1 MGAQEIVPSIDKRL
15 EQSVLGGQA
24 LLIISAV
31 PATAANSLIG
41 QPLVD
46 AGALS
51 VAGDYYC
58 LVPLAGMVTE
68 LEVHLKATFASG
80 TVTSDLNSLYVVR
93 NFSTPST
100 WVNKTAGANG
110 GALSTTVLQS
120 SDITGLRGEQYASLK
135 LTLAGGASA
144 TFTQAEYNGI

>member
-1 MGAQEIVPSIDKRL
+1 MGAQEIVPSIEKRL
-15 EQSVLGGQA
+15 EQSVLGGQG
-24 LLIISAV
+24 LLVIAAV
-31 PATAANSLIG
+31 PTAAANGLIG
-41 QPLVD
+41 QNLVD

-68 LEVHLKATFASG
+68 VEVHLNATFASG

-93 NFSTPST
+93 NLSTPST
-100 WVNKTAGANG
+100 WVNKTAGADD
-110 GALSTTVLQS
+110 GALTTTVLQT